1 MRLWGQAGRVLWGI
15 TMQQVKELIPRFTH
29 EQLQERVS
37 ALGKAIS
44 ADYKGKDLVC
54 VCILKGAIPFF
65 ADLIR
70 AIDHEDMCIDT
81 LRATSY
87 GNSDTSSGVVKF
99 VKDVELDMKGR
110 DVLIVEDVVDSGL
123 TMKEIIKHMH
133 ELGAASV
140 KVAACIDK
148 RERREVEVDIAYSC
162 YELNEGFIVG
172 YGLDYAEHYRQLDG
186 IYEVVLANR

>member
-1 MRLWGQAGRVLWGI
+1 
-15 TMQQVKELIPRFTH
+15 MQQVKELIPRFTK

-37 ALGKAIS
+37 ALGQAIS
-44 ADYKGKDLVC
+44 ADYKDKDLVC

-70 AIDHEDMCIDT
+70 AIDHETMCIDT

-99 VKDVELDMKGR
+99 VKDVELDLKGR

-123 TMKEIIKHMH
+123 TMKEIVQHMH
-133 ELGAASV
+133 DLGAASV
-140 KVAACIDK
+140 KIAVCIDK

-162 YELNEGFIVG
+162 YQLNAGFIVG

-186 IYEVVLANR
+186 IYEVVLANS